1 MATSQKNRGKCY
13 ICKKEFTKAGMKKHL
28 SICNNLGTGKT
39 KYYLI
44 KVEDYYDKS
53 YWLYLQ
59 VKTNITLNEL
69 DDFLRDIWLE
79 CCGHLSSFTIDD
91 VIYDKVFNEDDSFFF
106 NDNEDMS
113 DFRLIEVISKNSTFI
128 HEYDFGST
136 TKLKLTV
143 VDSYTGINSL
153 EGISLLA
160 RNNRKDFK
168 CAECGNYSTYLLTD
182 YDYSDYKPLCDACIE
197 NISDDEDDIVYI
209 KITNSPRMGVCAY
222 EGDNDVY
229 ELE

>member
-28 SICNNLGTGKT
+28 SICNNLCTGKT

-79 CCGHLSSFTIDD
+79 CCGHLSSFTIDH